1 MYVFQVLDMNKITNI
16 VMPLQSK
23 MATLCKNINSKKV
36 SCSMVQ
42 WLII

>member
-16 VMPLQSK
+16 VTALQSK
-23 MATLCKNINSKKV
+23 MATLCKTINLKKV
-36 SCSMVQ
+36 SCSTVQ